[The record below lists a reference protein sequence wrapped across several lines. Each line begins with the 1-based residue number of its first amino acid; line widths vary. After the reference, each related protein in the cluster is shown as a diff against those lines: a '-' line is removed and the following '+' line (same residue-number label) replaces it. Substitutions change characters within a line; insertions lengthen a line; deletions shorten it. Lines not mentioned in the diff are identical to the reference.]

1 MSLSFVSDVLALVW
15 CTISVCCARSSR
27 RSTIWALACGA
38 AIGVAILVRPSNCLI
53 ALPVLVLLGKDW
65 KRIGAVILGGLP
77 FAVLLAVYQSK
88 LYGSIFET
96 GYGAG
101 VVTDFSRSFVVPST
115 ENFVLWLGRSFGWI
129 IPGLT
134 IPGLLLGRAEPRVRL
149 ALATWLLAFV
159 IFYAPYK
166 YSSEAWWY
174 LRFLLPIYPPL
185 LTGAALCG
193 DRILG
198 SISKIN
204 HRVGK
209 AAKLISGL
217 LLSLIFASSIT
228 LSIQWTRKL
237 NATSI
242 ADGERV
248 YPDTADWMRDH
259 VEPHAVVL
267 CMQVSGALLYLS
279 NYPILRY
286 DYLDEAGW
294 AYVRQWQRA
303 QHVPLYAVLFP
314 FEYAERNVLESRIP
328 GDWLQVGNVRH
339 VRIYRLLN

>member
-1 MSLSFVSDVLALVW
+1 M
-15 CTISVCCARSSR
+15 
-27 RSTIWALACGA
+27 IWALTCGA
-38 AIGVAILVRPSNCLI
+38 AIGVAVLVRPSNCLI
-53 ALPVLVLLGKDW
+53 GLPVLVLLGKDW
-65 KRIGAVILGGLP
+65 KRIGMVVLGGLP
-77 FAVLLAVYQSK
+77 FALLLAIYQSK
-88 LYGSIFET
+88 LYGSIFES

-101 VVTDFSRSFVVPST
+101 VLADFSRSFVVPSI

-129 IPGLT
+129 IPGLAV
-134 IPGLLLGRAEPRVRL
+134 PGLLVGRVEARVRV
-149 ALATWLLAFV
+149 ALGAWLLAFV
-159 IFYAPYK
+159 AFYAPYK
-166 YSSEAWWY
+166 YSSETWWY

-198 SISKIN
+198 SIFKIN
-204 HRVGK
+204 DGVVK
-209 AAKLISGL
+209 AAKVISGL
-217 LLSLIFASSIT
+217 LLLLIFAASIT
-228 LSIQWTRKL
+228 LSVQWSRKL
-237 NATSI
+237 DATSV

-259 VEPHAVVL
+259 VEPQAVVL

-294 AYVRQWQRA
+294 VYVRQWQRTR
-303 QHVPLYAVLFP
+303 HVPLYAVLFP
-314 FEYAERNVLESRIP
+314 FEYAERNVLETQIP